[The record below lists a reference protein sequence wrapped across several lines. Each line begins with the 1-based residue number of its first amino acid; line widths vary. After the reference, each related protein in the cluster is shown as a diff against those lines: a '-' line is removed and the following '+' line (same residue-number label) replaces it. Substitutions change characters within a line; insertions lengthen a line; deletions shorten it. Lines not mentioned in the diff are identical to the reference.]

1 MIEFLSNVSRIIFAL
16 FLCSIC
22 LTLTDCTEN
31 WTAPWGFEEKTLNPT
46 YVPPASKS
54 SSTSNFENYYNYQ
67 SAKEEILLTKE
78 AYPGSELFKN
88 NNITIRLGIIN
99 NKDYSLT
106 RPYLFDKVE
115 DPFIIDPDS
124 FRIDQGPDSKRLDYH
139 FTDLSLSAEI
149 EPNQGTIHEND
160 NYILTLSRKRDKI
173 NLSIKQ
179 FNKSDMLYL
188 SYNIKSNASGKYS
201 LQPCRLF
208 TSEYFEGKKILQ
220 SNPLFIDIIDRKP
233 IIDSIKINPNPA
245 KDGEIVQIHANISD
259 PDKLD
264 LDRCELFSSID
275 GLLDDS
281 TQLNLSDPNC
291 YYYSKDLSGLSV
303 GNHLITL
310 KIFDKDSQIAESTLT
325 LTVENYIF
333 WLIPDTYFYTV
344 VLGCILVF
352 IEIFIKEHLK
362 DGLRRIKEIFS

>member
-1 MIEFLSNVSRIIFAL
+1 MIEFLKNNLCAIFVL
-16 FLCSIC
+16 ILS
-22 LTLTDCTEN
+22 LSLTDCTDN
-31 WTAPWGFEEKTLNPT
+31 WTAPWGFEERNVNPA

-67 SAKEEILLTKE
+67 SAKEEMLLTKE
-78 AYPGSELFKN
+78 AYPGLELFKN
-88 NNITIRLGIIN
+88 NNITIRLGLIN

-115 DPFIIDPDS
+115 DPFIIDVQS

-139 FTDLSLSAEI
+139 FTDLSLSSEI
-149 EPNQGTIHEND
+149 EPDQGTTNN
-160 NYILTLSRKRDKI
+160 NYILTLSQKRDKI
-173 NLSIKQ
+173 NLSIKR

-188 SYNIKSNASGKYS
+188 SYNITSNISGKYS

-233 IIDSIKINPNPA
+233 IIDSIKISPNPA
-245 KDGEIVQIHANISD
+245 KDDEIVQIHANISD

-275 GLLDDS
+275 GLLDDA
-281 TQLNLSDPNC
+281 TQLNLSDPHC
-291 YYYSKDLSGLSV
+291 YYYSKDLQGLSV

-310 KIFDKDSQIAESTLT
+310 KIFDKDSQIAESTVT
-325 LTVENYIF
+325 LTVENYIL

-344 VLGCILVF
+344 LLGCILVL
-352 IEIFIKEHLK
+352 IEIFIKDHFK
-362 DGLRRIKEIFS
+362 DGLRRIKEILF